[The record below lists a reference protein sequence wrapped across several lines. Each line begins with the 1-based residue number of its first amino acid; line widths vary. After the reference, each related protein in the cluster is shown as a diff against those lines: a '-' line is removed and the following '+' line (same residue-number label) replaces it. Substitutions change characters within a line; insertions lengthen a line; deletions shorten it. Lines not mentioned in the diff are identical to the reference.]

1 MAFIPPR
8 PFGDTPE
15 ARGLQAI
22 WDILWGPDSIFT
34 DTLAIQFQ
42 KQATGKYIPKINLP
56 MAKGEAPAVMM
67 FAITTLNGGDFFS
80 AKTWDG
86 MSFGTSEVLIA
97 KPPRQR
103 TSVVSELMDGVTV
116 NYSAYTND
124 NNRTANDGTNSELEV
139 CYPRYMTMTDL
150 GFDGYIATPPAGA
163 ALKLFNVSQC
173 IVFAEQPANG
183 TGCLDSD
190 GKPILW
196 LEKTARVWARK
207 TGQ

>member
-1 MAFIPPR
+1 MRSYNIPPDASGDGPESDFINR
-8 PFGDTPE
+8 TLKRFGELQFYDSQTVKVE
-15 ARGLQAI
+15 QTTRGVRWHTKI
-22 WDILWGPDSIFT
+22 PP
-34 DTLAIQFQ
+34 IQP
-42 KQATGKYIPKINLP
+42 A
-56 MAKGEAPAVMM
+56 APAPTM

-150 GFDGYIATPPAGA
+150 GFDGYITTPPSGA